1 MKRIPVE
8 SSDLASVGYDSKNSV
23 LEIEF
28 KSGGIY
34 QYSGVPQPVYDDL
47 MNAASKGKYFHQY
60 IKNSRYPYSKI
71 R

>member
-1 MKRIPVE
+1 MERLPVE
-8 SSDLASVGYDSKNSV
+8 SSNLASVGYDPESTV

-34 QYSGVPQPVYDDL
+34 KYSRVPQSVHDGL
-47 MNAASKGKYFHQY
+47 MNASSKGKYFYQY
-60 IKNSRYPYSKI
+60 IENSGYPYSKI

>member
-1 MKRIPVE
+1 MERFPVE
-8 SSDLASVGYDSKNSV
+8 SSNLASVGYDPESAV

-34 QYSGVPQPVYDDL
+34 EYSGVPQSVYDDL
-47 MNAASKGKYFHQY
+47 MNAASKGKYFHRY
-60 IKNSRYPYSKI
+60 IKNSGYPYSKI

>member
-1 MKRIPVE
+1 MERIPVE
-8 SSDLASVGYDSKNSV
+8 SSNLSSVGYDSASSV

-34 QYSGVPQPVYDDL
+34 QYSGVPQNVYDGL
-47 MNAASKGKYFHQY
+47 MNAVSKGKYFHQY
-60 IKNSRYPYSKI
+60 IEHSGYPYLKV

>member
-1 MKRIPVE
+1 MERLPVE
-8 SSDLASVGYDSKNSV
+8 SSDFVSVRYDPENAV

-34 QYSGVPQPVYDDL
+34 EYSGVPQSVYDGL
-47 MNAASKGKYFHQY
+47 MNGASRGKYFHWY
-60 IKNSRYPYSKI
+60 IKNSGYPCSKI

>member
-1 MKRIPVE
+1 MERFPVE
-8 SSDLASVGYDSKNSV
+8 SSNLASVGYDPESAV

-34 QYSGVPQPVYDDL
+34 EYSGVPQSVYDGL
-47 MNAASKGKYFHQY
+47 MNAASKGKYFYRY
-60 IKNSRYPYSKI
+60 IKNSGYPYSKI